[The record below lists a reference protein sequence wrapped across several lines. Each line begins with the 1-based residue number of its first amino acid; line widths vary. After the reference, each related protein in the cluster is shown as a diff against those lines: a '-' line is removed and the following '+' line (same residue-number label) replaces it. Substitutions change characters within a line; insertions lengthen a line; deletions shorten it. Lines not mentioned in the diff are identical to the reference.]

1 VGLCILACRYDWISQ
16 QKGFVFPM
24 QHAAL
29 QEQQMTLKT
38 PSLQGEWNRITRL
51 HMKGQHEIE
60 QKNMLPFKLIPS
72 MLQ

>member
-1 VGLCILACRYDWISQ
+1 
-16 QKGFVFPM
+16 M

-29 QEQQMTLKT
+29 QEQQMTPKR

-60 QKNMLPFKLIPS
+60 QKNMLLFKLIPS